1 MNDKFSFLWRYIDMS
16 VSEEEILVT
25 TEQFS
30 KFYLKDVSFEKSNE
44 EVVDLKIIH
53 SSISV
58 MKTFCLYI
66 DLLNKLSKWPC
77 SGTWFFWLFFRYLLQ
92 KQLEKFP
99 YEFSIYSLWNI
110 SYCCYISLL
119 ITSVCF
125 IEWKNYFLWL
135 ILSIR
140 HYYKKNL
147 IWVFFKNSGR
157 NKDVAG

>member
-1 MNDKFSFLWRYIDMS
+1 MS

-66 DLLNKLSKWPC
+66 DLLNKLSK
-77 SGTWFFWLFFRYLLQ
+77 
-92 KQLEKFP
+92 
-99 YEFSIYSLWNI
+99 
-110 SYCCYISLL
+110 
-119 ITSVCF
+119 
-125 IEWKNYFLWL
+125 
-135 ILSIR
+135 
-140 HYYKKNL
+140 
-147 IWVFFKNSGR
+147 
-157 NKDVAG
+157 